1 MRLST
6 FMRAS
11 VVAGGLATTALLG
24 GGTAFAATSTP
35 ATTVKPLSSLCHVKA
50 LYGNTPINQSP
61 STGSK
66 VVGNLTKGVW
76 YASGCDPIG
85 GGTYTA
91 CYATSNAWYLVTAPA
106 RGYVKYYCVAAEI
119 SA

>member
-1 MRLST
+1 MRLNT
-6 FMRAS
+6 FMSAS

-24 GGTAFAATSTP
+24 GGTAFAATST
-35 ATTVKPLSSLCHVKA
+35 TVTPSSSLCHVKA

-85 GGTYTA
+85 GGTYSA
-91 CYATSNAWYLVTAPA
+91 CYATSNAWYLVTAPI

>member
-1 MRLST
+1 MMRLNT

-24 GGTAFAATSTP
+24 GGTAFATTSTTVTP
-35 ATTVKPLSSLCHVKA
+35 ASSLCHVKA
-50 LYGNTPINQSP
+50 LYGNTPINQTP
-61 STGSK
+61 STSSK

-76 YASGCDPIG
+76 YASGCEPIG

-91 CYATSNAWYLVTAPA
+91 CYATSNGWYLVTSPT
-106 RGYVKYYCVAAEI
+106 RGYVKYYCVTAEI